1 MPGFL
6 ALILCS
12 ENVLLLG
19 MPKIFAG
26 KYYIQWLP
34 KLLLLLYESMAAVLQ
49 SIWFIIAKS
58 GSWQSTLSGTVL
70 ADVH

>member
-6 ALILCS
+6 ALILYS

-34 KLLLLLYESMAAVLQ
+34 KLFLLFHESMAAVLQ
-49 SIWFIIAKS
+49 SIGFS
-58 GSWQSTLSGTVL
+58 VY
-70 ADVH
+70 HC